1 MGYKIQFTENSL
13 ADLEIILDFIRS
25 DNPEAADRF
34 GQSLLNHVN
43 LLQSLPRIGV
53 PVAKKRGI
61 RKLLHSPIR
70 VYYRILEDSRL
81 IEILEFSHAARKRP
95 RL

>member
-1 MGYKIQFTENSL
+1 MGYKIQFTEKSL
-13 ADLEIILDFIRS
+13 TDLEIVLDFIRS

-43 LLQSLPRIGV
+43 LLQSWPRIGT
-53 PVAKKRGI
+53 PVARKRGI

-70 VYYRILEDSRL
+70 VNY
-81 IEILEFSHAARKRP
+81 
-95 RL
+95 